1 MVEES
6 KEITIK
12 EEPIERQD
20 NQQEDSQ
27 QMSQD
32 ELLIKVGSVQMA
44 EKLKAKSQPS
54 QDVPSMG

>member
-27 QMSQD
+27 QKNPD
-32 ELLIKVGSVQMA
+32 ELLIKVANVQMA
-44 EKLKAKSQPS
+44 EKLKTESQPS